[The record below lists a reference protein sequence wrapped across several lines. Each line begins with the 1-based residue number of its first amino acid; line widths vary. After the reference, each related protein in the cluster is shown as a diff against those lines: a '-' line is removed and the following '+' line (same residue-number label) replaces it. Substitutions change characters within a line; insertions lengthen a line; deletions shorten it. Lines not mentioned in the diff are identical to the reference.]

1 VDSRVR
7 ASRFPAAGLLAL
19 LAAATL
25 AAGCGGGGAPR
36 LGSYVSPRFGYTLP
50 HPAAW
55 YRVEADDGR
64 HVWFLPQPLPE
75 DQRPEQAAVDFLV
88 VMTRDDPGPLPEPEV
103 RRLAMSLLPMHG
115 VSGFQRT
122 PRGNDEVAW
131 YRFELTGATAGREWA
146 SVGLLVTGP
155 RRLHYVV
162 CAGALER
169 WRTEQ
174 KLCDEVLRGFAPGD
188 LTR

>member
-1 VDSRVR
+1 MIDLRPGPGRLAVAR
-7 ASRFPAAGLLAL
+7 GLAL
-19 LAAATL
+19 LAAAAV
-25 AAGCGGGGAPR
+25 AAGCGGRETRR
-36 LGSYVSPRFGYTLP
+36 LTSYVSPQFGFTVS

-55 YRVEADDGR
+55 HRVDAEGGR
-64 HVWFLPQPLPE
+64 RVWFLPQALPE
-75 DQRPEQAAVDFLV
+75 GQAPELAAVDFLV

-122 PRGNDEVAW
+122 HSSDQVAW

-155 RRLHYVV
+155 KRLHYVV
-162 CAGALER
+162 CAGALAR

-174 KLCDEVLRGFAPGD
+174 KVCDEVLRGFTPGD

>member
-1 VDSRVR
+1 MADAR
-7 ASRFPAAGLLAL
+7 ACLRPLAVARGLAL
-19 LAAATL
+19 LAAAAV
-25 AAGCGGGGAPR
+25 AAGCGGRNAQRLAP
-36 LGSYVSPRFGYTLP
+36 YVSPRFGFALS

-55 YRVEADDGR
+55 HRVEADGGR
-64 HVWFLPQPLPE
+64 HVWFLPQTLPE
-75 DQRPEQAAVDFLV
+75 GQLPEQAAIDFLV

-122 PRGNDEVAW
+122 HSSDEVAW

-155 RRLHYVV
+155 KRLHYVV
-162 CAGALER
+162 CAGALTH
-169 WRTEQ
+169 WRTAQ
-174 KLCDEVLRGFAPGD
+174 KLCDEVLRGFRPGD